1 MKFGIFLA
9 PFHSVGESPTLAFQ
23 RDLELLEHLDRL
35 GIDEAW
41 IGEHHTGAREIIG
54 DPAMFIAAAAERT
67 SRIMLGTGIISL
79 PYHHPF
85 MVADRMVQLD
95 QMTRGRAML
104 GVGPSALVSDAYI
117 LGIDPVQ
124 LRERTDE
131 ALDVIIRLLQ
141 GETIT
146 METDWFKMKDARLQL
161 ASYTQPHLPIGVTSA
176 ATPMGAMAAGRH
188 GAALISVAG
197 PDAEGFARTWGWVE
211 EAAAANGKTADRGE
225 WRVSVTMHL
234 AESKK
239 QAVDDLQRGYVER
252 AYRGDRKAPDKGIG
266 IGGDAVTIDEA
277 IEGGNSLMGS
287 LIVGTPDDA
296 IEEIEAIVERSGGV
310 GGIINVAHE
319 WANSEATLK
328 SYELLA
334 RYVAPHFQG
343 QLGAVVDSRDW
354 LEDNLETLFAAGP
367 AAQIKAFEDAGKEVP
382 PRLLEAIRER
392 AEARGREAADTRE

>member
-1 MKFGIFLA
+1 MTYRPARMKFGIFLA

-161 ASYTQPHLPIGVTSA
+161 ASYTQPHLPIGVKI
-176 ATPMGAMAAGRH
+176 GR
-188 GAALISVAG
+188 ASC
-197 PDAEGFARTWGWVE
+197 
-211 EAAAANGKTADRGE
+211 
-225 WRVSVTMHL
+225 
-234 AESKK
+234 
-239 QAVDDLQRGYVER
+239 
-252 AYRGDRKAPDKGIG
+252 
-266 IGGDAVTIDEA
+266 
-277 IEGGNSLMGS
+277 
-287 LIVGTPDDA
+287 
-296 IEEIEAIVERSGGV
+296 
-310 GGIINVAHE
+310 
-319 WANSEATLK
+319 
-328 SYELLA
+328 
-334 RYVAPHFQG
+334 
-343 QLGAVVDSRDW
+343 
-354 LEDNLETLFAAGP
+354 
-367 AAQIKAFEDAGKEVP
+367 
-382 PRLLEAIRER
+382 RER
-392 AEARGREAADTRE
+392 V